1 MLVQGPEVQ
10 SKKEKGR
17 LGFVD
22 ANFSLRKRRK
32 VQMTKVYVHTFGCQM
47 NEYDSERME
56 SSIAGDGEFVL
67 VKNEDEADVI
77 IVNTCSVRKHAE
89 ERAMSY
95 VGRHV
100 KTKKVIIAG
109 CMAQNLQKDLKRQ
122 FVNLHAVV
130 GTFRF
135 DEIGD
140 IIKKGGIYTEENHD
154 AYSVNINRQGKVRG
168 FTAIMQG
175 CDNFCS
181 YCIVPYVRGRE
192 KSRAREEIKSEIEML
207 AKNGTKEITLLGQN
221 VNSYNDKGMNFPAL
235 LRELVK
241 TDGLLRL
248 RFMTSHP
255 KDLSDE
261 LIETVAAEKKL
272 CKHFHLPVQTGSD
285 AILKAMNRKYTAA
298 EYTEKINK
306 IRAKIPGCSVTTDIL
321 AGFPG
326 ETEKDFN
333 DTVKL
338 VSDVKYDDAY
348 VFKYSGRPGTKAA
361 EMKDDVA
368 EADKKKRVN
377 YILDL
382 QKKISEDINI
392 KLLGTETEVLV
403 YAVRSGEARATT
415 DTNKRVYIKGV
426 EGLAGKILKVKITEA
441 RSGALTGG
449 VVG

>member
-1 MLVQGPEVQ
+1 
-10 SKKEKGR
+10 
-17 LGFVD
+17 
-22 ANFSLRKRRK
+22 
-32 VQMTKVYVHTFGCQM
+32 M

-56 SSIAGDGEFVL
+56 STIAKDEDFVL
-67 VKNEDEADVI
+67 VKDEAEADVI

-95 VGRHV
+95 VGRHI
-100 KTKKVIIAG
+100 KNKKVIIAG
-109 CMAQNLQKDLKRQ
+109 CMAQSLKKELKKQ
-122 FVNLHAVV
+122 FQNIHAIV

-154 AYSVNINRQGKVRG
+154 AYSVNINRIGKVRG
-168 FTAIMQG
+168 FVAIMQG

-192 KSRAREEIKSEIEML
+192 KSRAFAEIQNELEML

-235 LRELVK
+235 LRELV
-241 TDGLLRL
+241 TIEGIIRL

-261 LIETVAAEKKL
+261 LIDTVAADKKL
-272 CKHFHLPVQTGSD
+272 CKHFHLPVQSGSD
-285 AILKAMNRKYTAA
+285 KILKAMNRKYTAA
-298 EYTEKINK
+298 EYIEKVNK
-306 IRAKIPGCSVTTDIL
+306 IREKIPGCAITTDIL
-321 AGFPG
+321 VGFPG
-326 ETEKDFN
+326 ETEEDFQ

-338 VSDVKYDDAY
+338 LEKIRFDDAY
-348 VFKYSGRPGTKAA
+348 VFKYSERPGTAA
-361 EMKDDVA
+361 AKMKDDVS
-368 EADKKKRVN
+368 EEGRKKRVN

-382 QKKISEDINI
+382 QKKISEDINN
-392 KLLGTETEVLV
+392 KLAGTEAEVLV

-415 DTNKRVYIKGV
+415 DTNKRVYIKDVAGM
-426 EGLAGKILKVKITEA
+426 EGRALKVRITEA
-441 RSGALTGG
+441 RAGALTGG
-449 VVG
+449 VIK